1 MKKKEFLDAK
11 ESALRSLQD
20 ACAEQKVDEGVLPI
34 LGLINGIE
42 GFYTSSSCAG
52 RIVLLEIPQIGDK
65 RGATFLGVW
74 HRTIEPKELKAA
86 AVKATTGLL
95 WLLAQAPILH
105 IGAQTLELADRMV
118 KTAIS
123 CGFKNSAV
131 KSTGKKIMIEI
142 CSTERLD
149 APIGRDGCLFCK
161 EEYLSL
167 LVEISNEVIER
178 SQKKIGRFAKK
189 IGKFD
194 DFLGKLTK
202 HLYIMLIY

>member
-1 MKKKEFLDAK
+1 MGKKEFLDAK
-11 ESALRSLQD
+11 ENALKSLED

-34 LGLINGIE
+34 LDLINRIE

-65 RGATFLGVW
+65 RSATFLGVW
-74 HRTIEPKELKAA
+74 HRTIEPKELMVAA
-86 AVKATTGLL
+86 TKATTGLL

-131 KSTGKKIMIEI
+131 KSTGKKVMIEI

-149 APIGRDGCLFCK
+149 APIGRDGCLFCE
-161 EEYLSL
+161 EEYLCL

-178 SQKKIGRFAKK
+178 SGKKIGQFAKK
-189 IGKFD
+189 LEKFY
-194 DFLGKLTK
+194 DFP
-202 HLYIMLIY
+202 

>member
-1 MKKKEFLDAK
+1 MGIKEFLDAK
-11 ESALRSLQD
+11 ESALKSLEN
-20 ACAEQKVDEGVLPI
+20 ACVEQKVDEGI
-34 LGLINGIE
+34 LQILDLINQIE

-74 HRTIEPKELKAA
+74 HRTIELKELKSAA
-86 AVKATTGLL
+86 TNATKGVL

-105 IGAQTLELADRMV
+105 IGAQTLELANVMV

-123 CGFKNSAV
+123 CGFKNSAM
-131 KSTGKKIMIEI
+131 KSTGKKIRIEI

-149 APIGRDGCLFCK
+149 APIGKDGCVFCGD
-161 EEYLSL
+161 EHLSL

-178 SQKKIGRFAKK
+178 SRKKINRFVNKVE
-189 IGKFD
+189 KFD
-194 DFLGKLTK
+194 ELLG
-202 HLYIMLIY
+202 

>member
-11 ESALRSLQD
+11 ESALKSLQD

-86 AVKATTGLL
+86 ATKAATGLL

-105 IGAQTLELADRMV
+105 IGAQTLELADKMV

>member
-1 MKKKEFLDAK
+1 MEKKEFLDAK
-11 ESALRSLQD
+11 ESALKSLED
-20 ACAEQKVDEGVLPI
+20 ACAKEKVDEGVLQI
-34 LGLINGIE
+34 LELINGIE

-74 HRTIEPKELKAA
+74 HRTIEPKELMAA
-86 AVKATTGLL
+86 ATKATKGLL

-105 IGAQTLELADRMV
+105 IGAQTLELADMMV
-118 KTAIS
+118 KTAVS

-131 KSTGKKIMIEI
+131 KSTGKKIRIEI

-149 APIGRDGCLFCK
+149 APIGRDGCLFCE

-167 LVEISNEVIER
+167 LIEISNEVIER
-178 SQKKIGRFAKK
+178 SGEKMVRFAKK
-189 IGKFD
+189 VGKFD
-194 DFLGKLTK
+194 DFS
-202 HLYIMLIY
+202 HANVR

>member
-1 MKKKEFLDAK
+1 MGIKEFLDAK
-11 ESALRSLQD
+11 ESALKSLEN
-20 ACAEQKVDEGVLPI
+20 ACVEQKVDEGI
-34 LGLINGIE
+34 LQILDLINQIE

-74 HRTIEPKELKAA
+74 HRTIELKELKSAA
-86 AVKATTGLL
+86 TNATKGVL

-105 IGAQTLELADRMV
+105 IGAQKLEFANMMV

-123 CGFKNSAV
+123 CGFKNSAI
-131 KSTGKKIMIEI
+131 KSVGKKIRIEI

-161 EEYLSL
+161 AEHLLL

-178 SQKKIGRFAKK
+178 SRKKIDRFIKK
-189 IGKFD
+189 VEKFD
-194 DFLGKLTK
+194 
-202 HLYIMLIY
+202 LYS

>member
-11 ESALRSLQD
+11 ENALNSLHD
-20 ACAEQKVDEGVLPI
+20 ACGHEKVDEGVLPI
-34 LGLINGIE
+34 LDLINKIE

-52 RIVLLEIPQIGDK
+52 RIVLLQIPQIGDK
-65 RGATFLGVW
+65 RGARFLGVW
-74 HRTIEPKELKAA
+74 HRTIEIDELRAA
-86 AVKATTGLL
+86 SIKATTGFL

-105 IGAQTLELADRMV
+105 IGAETLQLADKMV

-131 KSTGKKIMIEI
+131 KSLSKKIIIEI

-149 APIGRDGCLFCK
+149 APIGRDGCLFCDEK
-161 EEYLSL
+161 HLSL

-178 SQKKIGRFAKK
+178 SQEKLSR
-189 IGKFD
+189 
-194 DFLGKLTK
+194 LTK
-202 HLYIMLIY
+202 KLANFCDLP

>member
-1 MKKKEFLDAK
+1 MEKKEFFGAK
-11 ESALRSLQD
+11 ESALKSLED

-34 LGLINGIE
+34 LDLINGIE

-74 HRTIEPKELKAA
+74 HRTIEPEELKVAA
-86 AVKATTGLL
+86 IKATKGLL

-123 CGFKNSAV
+123 CGFKNSSV
-131 KSTGKKIMIEI
+131 KSTGKKIRLEI

-149 APIGRDGCLFCK
+149 APIGRDGCLFC
-161 EEYLSL
+161 EEEHLSL

-178 SQKKIGRFAKK
+178 SGKKMARFAKK
-189 IGKFD
+189 VGTFD
-194 DFLGKLTK
+194 DFSMKPN
-202 HLYIMLIY
+202 

>member
-11 ESALRSLQD
+11 ENALKLLNNAYD
-20 ACAEQKVDEGVLPI
+20 KGKVDEGALPI
-34 LGLINGIE
+34 LDLINKIE

-65 RGATFLGVW
+65 RGATFLGIW
-74 HRTIEPKELKAA
+74 HRIIEPDELKTAA
-86 AVKATTGLL
+86 TKATTGFL

-105 IGAQTLELADRMV
+105 IGVETLQLADKMV

-131 KSTGKKIMIEI
+131 KSIGKKIIIEI

-149 APIGRDGCLFCK
+149 APIGRDGCLFCNEK
-161 EEYLSL
+161 QLSL

-178 SQKKIGRFAKK
+178 SQGKMSRFAKK
-189 IGKFD
+189 LGNFG
-194 DFLGKLTK
+194 DFP
-202 HLYIMLIY
+202 